1 MSRYTVLHNNHLN
14 TSEPEVLEVS
24 RSVTN
29 FLNISG
35 VPGILCSFRIVLKG
49 KASKVMSDKILSNN
63 FPLSDAEDNTSEPLD
78 RGGIADLPL

>member
-35 VPGILCSFRIVLKG
+35 VPGILCSFRIVLEG
-49 KASKVMSDKILSNN
+49 KASKVMSDII
-63 FPLSDAEDNTSEPLD
+63 FPYLMQKTIPQSH
-78 RGGIADLPL
+78 